1 MAPTWSIDPNRCMD
15 SRLMVLTAR
24 SPPNRPACNLLKARG
39 WSAVR
44 CKAGQA
50 TGGAAQASTAP
61 PQDASD
67 ASKEGKKSSSG
78 DFRVAQVDQGKSS
91 RAPSVGNQPSSSQRE
106 CDGQSTGLSEIIV
119 TAQKREERLQD
130 VPVPVS
136 VINAADLIG
145 SNQLRLQDYYTSVPA
160 LSVMPAGTT
169 YYQSLSIRGITAGAT
184 NPSVG
189 VMLDDVPY
197 GSSTVQG
204 GGLFVPDIDPNDLA
218 RVEVLRGP
226 QR

>member
-1 MAPTWSIDPNRCMD
+1 MQG
-15 SRLMVLTAR
+15 
-24 SPPNRPACNLLKARG
+24 SP
-39 WSAVR
+39 V
-44 CKAGQA
+44 Q
-50 TGGAAQASTAP
+50 
-61 PQDASD
+61 
-67 ASKEGKKSSSG
+67 
-78 DFRVAQVDQGKSS
+78 
-91 RAPSVGNQPSSSQRE
+91 
-106 CDGQSTGLSEIIV
+106 
-119 TAQKREERLQD
+119 
-130 VPVPVS
+130 VS
-136 VINAADLIG
+136 VIKAADFIG

-160 LSVMPAGTT
+160 WSVMPAGTT

-226 QR
+226 QGTLYGASSLGGLLKFVTVDPSTEAVSGRVQAGVSSVQNGNELGYNVRGAVNVPVTDTF